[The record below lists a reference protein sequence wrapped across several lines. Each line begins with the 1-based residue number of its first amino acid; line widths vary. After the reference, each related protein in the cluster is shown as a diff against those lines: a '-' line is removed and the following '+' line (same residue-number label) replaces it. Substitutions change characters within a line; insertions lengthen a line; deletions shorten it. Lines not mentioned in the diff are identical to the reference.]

1 VKGEEASDIS
11 WRNGMVRFA
20 KERLIRHATYSNQ
33 SGSPEIP
40 SLHLPVGGAGM
51 RNKINKTSTYST
63 SLASARYLYSRSCVV
78 E

>member
-40 SLHLPVGGAGM
+40 SLHLPVGI
-51 RNKINKTSTYST
+51 RLIRPRHTV
-63 SLASARYLYSRSCVV
+63 RRSQALGIYIHGHV
-78 E
+78 